1 MCPWGAD
8 RASRASRGDTMRVPS
23 VANPACGR
31 GPREGPLARLGS
43 MYLHTHLR
51 EAFGNLPRYGY
62 LGCVNGKARP
72 FHPPLCYFSMTPLQG
87 QGSLHNMDLG
97 ILGATLAVGPA
108 APRGDWPSPAVAG
121 PGLQDGPAMWGLQ
134 KGRQLSL
141 SHPVSFPA
149 SPPGLGS
156 ADGARMEQEAIG
168 VLVQSERQRAR
179 RGAIPHRQQR
189 TQP

>member
-1 MCPWGAD
+1 MRQGPPGGSPRTAGLHVSSHAPQRSLRQPSEVWIPWMCE
-8 RASRASRGDTMRVPS
+8 
-23 VANPACGR
+23 
-31 GPREGPLARLGS
+31 RES
-43 MYLHTHLR
+43 Q
-51 EAFGNLPRYGY
+51 AFS
-62 LGCVNGKARP
+62 
-72 FHPPLCYFSMTPLQG
+72 PPLCYFSMTPLQG